1 MNKTYKQ
8 NGKFFIEPDETYLAR
23 VQRKEDKVKVKA
35 KLTDEDLRALLERIL
50 VRLEA
55 LEK

>member
-35 KLTDEDLRALLERIL
+35 KLTDEELRALLERIL
-50 VRLEA
+50 IRLEA